1 MVNNLDIYQIEMDKI
16 KKDMMEGI
24 KGYQN
29 YIDFCVSNVP
39 IQALCLPKNIEN
51 ILLKNDLTR
60 VYQLTTADLTKIKG
74 FGEQKVRIVTDSL
87 AKFVSI

>member
-60 VYQLTTADLTKIKG
+60 VYQLTTADLAKIKG
-74 FGEQKVRIVTDSL
+74 FGDQKVRIVTDSL
-87 AKFVSI
+87 AKFVGI